1 MAKSYLADWKFHLMN
16 CAGVWKPAS
25 NVGGTALGPE
35 AIRVCGETA
44 RTENKSPN
52 YSCNASMIKTN
63 RFVIIIRAQ

>member
-1 MAKSYLADWKFHLMN
+1 MN

-44 RTENKSPN
+44 RTEIQIQIISVMLLSLRLIAFFN
-52 YSCNASMIKTN
+52 Y
-63 RFVIIIRAQ
+63 

>member
-1 MAKSYLADWKFHLMN
+1 MAKSYLADCKFHLMN

-44 RTENKSPN
+44 RTE
-52 YSCNASMIKTN
+52 IK
-63 RFVIIIRAQ
+63 IHLIRVMLL